1 MVYGGTADWVDK
13 TGAKRIS
20 ERFPERLYF
29 LDVENCGHNIPF
41 DMLLCRQLFERNKTI
56 DR

>member
-41 DMLLCRQLFERNKTI
+41 DMLLCRQLFERYLS
-56 DR
+56 